1 MFIEIL
7 DRLKGERGPLL
18 PKKKPE
24 KELKK
29 IRDANFEKAKP
40 ALENPDEV
48 RQMFYDGGVVE
59 FAKKLSDEGKN
70 TDEILEAIQ
79 KQFPDLPGG
88 KKGKPTEK
96 TGLQNI
102 LKKELSSEVYNQR
115 HGAKRFTQETID
127 KYLELRDTMNK
138 AQIQKELD
146 ISPAKQGQID
156 KEYGLGRR
164 KSIVTDRKFSPEDIE
179 EFKRLRPIMSQAD
192 IRKKIGMSEPY
203 QTQLAR
209 ELGLESKVGK
219 TKIQSKKI
227 AEAESVVPTIKKMI
241 DPNKS
246 TTENLKEI
254 YPKIKDQTFKKG
266 LTQFGKPTEDRVRRA
281 ISNAL
286 MDANQLSVEEYKDEI
301 RKMVANRNYVP
312 KGLDPLRMKTDELKN
327 YAIPNYKQ
335 AKAELAEE
343 IPSLDRRIQTN
354 INIRKKLKRKQ
365 KEIED
370 PSLKLSRLSQRA
382 RNRQI
387 RRIEKL
393 GLAGGLSPREEAI
406 NQTQTSIQKSSND
419 RIKAN
424 PEAMKK
430 FLKDNPEKLKALG
443 TRVNRKTG
451 QIFYENPNLS
461 FLNKDPKDTARYFEL
476 DHGREIS
483 KQAGKL
489 VDTPENRNT
498 IPRLL
503 NQGFKRDAEI
513 YIESNPNPKDPKVQ
527 SILDE
532 AKKLKVRIR
541 PKVPTGTF
549 KADDFFRPTPN
560 PLLKIQESIAFYAP
574 DEFQTKEVVLP
585 RDKTGKVF
593 LGLTPQ
599 GEGFKKV
606 ADAANKSAL
615 TELAA
620 RTGSGVDPMLLLK
633 AGKEELVDPVLRGAG
648 KVLTSRPAVALASPT
663 AMTGVSASLLAQN
676 PSDPFG
682 YAALTGM
689 GASSKFVA
697 DKIKNPL
704 IQRALNLGFK
714 PAQVAKAARFT
725 TPLGIG
731 ATAVATLVDSARKFQ
746 EEFDALSPEEQQ
758 AYLKE
763 QEQFAED
770 LNRDEFLMAE
780 GGPVDKK
787 RRAVLKILGGIM
799 SLPVLKTIAPLF
811 KLEQAK
817 DVGIMATEGA
827 KLGVEKLMMLINKIK
842 KLGTPDKTRQ
852 TQDLQEV
859 TIYKGK
865 DGSEYELVE
874 DLATGDVR
882 VTKDRPGIQVGGDK
896 AYDVIEDRSSF
907 TIKKGRADETTKG
920 KKPPDEYDEMQ
931 EVPSRDGT
939 FDDFDDVS
947 DQTIKEID
955 DELNIKKGFYK
966 GGLTDTTPPKRG
978 PMSQGIAEAYQNL

>member
-1 MFIEIL
+1 MADFGTPETWNMKVGQFIEEKEFIL
-7 DRLKGERGPLL
+7 PQ
-18 PKKKPE
+18 KKPQE
-24 KELKK
+24 IVEQRRKERLSNFLKDYPGAVEPETRTFIESIINRK
-29 IRDANFEKAKP
+29 N
-40 ALENPDEV
+40 L
-48 RQMFYDGGVVE
+48 YDGGVVE

-96 TGLQNI
+96 TGLLNI

-115 HGAKRFTQETID
+115 HGAKRFTQETIN

-266 LTQFGKPTEDRVRRA
+266 LTQFGKPTKDRVRRA

-301 RKMVANRNYVP
+301 RKMVANRNYAP
-312 KGLDPLRMKTDELKN
+312 KGLDPLRMKTDKLTN

-343 IPSLDRRIQTN
+343 IPSLDKRIQTN

-393 GLAGGLSPREEAI
+393 GLTGGLSPREEAI

-419 RIKAN
+419 KIKAD
-424 PEAMKK
+424 PETMKK
-430 FLKDNPEKLKALG
+430 FLQDNPEKLKALG
-443 TRVNRKTG
+443 TRVNRQTG
-451 QIFYENPNLS
+451 EIFYENPNLK
-461 FLNKDPKDTARYFEL
+461 FLNKDPKDTQRFFEL

-483 KQAGKL
+483 KQAGRL
-489 VDTPENRNT
+489 TDVPENRNT
-498 IPRLL
+498 IPGLL
-503 NQGFKRDAEI
+503 NRGFKRDAEI
-513 YIESNPNPKDPKVQ
+513 YIESNPDPKDPKVRA
-527 SILDE
+527 ILEE

-549 KADDFFRPTPN
+549 KADDFFRPIAN
-560 PLLKIQESIAFYAP
+560 PLLKIQDSISFYAP
-574 DEFQTKEVVLP
+574 DEFQTKEIVLP

-593 LGLTPQ
+593 LGLGAKETKIPTEEFRPGLQ
-599 GEGFKKV
+599 PDGRLVDFPDQQEKGFLGGSAV
-606 ADAANKSAL
+606 AK
-615 TELAA
+615 
-620 RTGSGVDPMLLLK
+620 GLLK
-633 AGKEELVDPVLRGAG
+633 TLQTLGTPAGVVAGELGLPGGVRSQLQEEGLEQTLRNPLSYAGLPLANIGAE
-648 KVLTSRPAVALASPT
+648 AV
-663 AMTGVSASLLAQN
+663 
-676 PSDPFG
+676 
-682 YAALTGM
+682 
-689 GASSKFVA
+689 
-697 DKIKNPL
+697 KNPAL
-704 IQRALNLGFK
+704 QRILNLGLPLK
-714 PAQVAKAARFT
+714 VIRAG
-725 TPLGIG
+725 TPVGLGLMGIS
-731 ATAVATLVDSARKFQ
+731 ALVDSALKFQ
-746 EEFDALSPEEQQ
+746 EEFDALSPEEQK
-758 AYLKE
+758 AYLEE
-763 QEQFAED
+763 QEKFGED
-770 LNRDEFLMAE
+770 IQGAAE
-780 GGPVDKK
+780 GGIMRLGLAEGPDKK
-787 RRAVLKILGGIM
+787 GLKSPGRRKFMKDTGKLAGILALIPYLG
-799 SLPVLKTIAPLF
+799 KFIAPV
-811 KLEQAK
+811 AK
-817 DVGIMATEGA
+817 SPAAVEGI
-827 KLGVEKLMMLINKIK
+827 KLGADKLMMLVDKIK
-842 KLGTPDKTRQ
+842 KFGVDKTKNRA

-859 TIYKGK
+859 TVYQGK

-882 VTKDRPGIQVGGDK
+882 VTKEKPGMGSYGDETF
-896 AYDVIEDRSSF
+896 DTIEDRSVF
-907 TIKKGRADETTKG
+907 EIKKGRGDETTKG
-920 KKPPDEYDEMQ
+920 TPPDEYDEAR
-931 EVPSRDGT
+931 EVFGPEGT
-939 FDDFDDVS
+939 VDDIDEIDDRI
-947 DQTIKEID
+947 IKEID
-955 DELNIKKGFYK
+955 DEIN
-966 GGLTDTTPPKRG
+966 
-978 PMSQGIAEAYQNL
+978 